1 MIHFF
6 NEEECD
12 NIINLVSNLEW
23 EYCNENFQY
32 YQTFFYEDWV
42 STKIKKIVESQK
54 KINFLNNPITKV
66 IKLKPT
72 NSLPTHVHRYKNS
85 DITFTSVCF
94 LNDDFKGG
102 RYYFNYHPTKIIRGF
117 GVIHDLDSTQ
127 QIKEIEETDCY
138 LLFSYFN
145 TIIPNKLI

>member
-12 NIINLVSNLEW
+12 DIINLVSNLEW
-23 EYCNENFQY
+23 EYCNQNFKY
-32 YQTFFYEDWV
+32 YQTFFYEEWV
-42 STKIKKIVESQK
+42 SSKIKKIVENEK
-54 KINFLNNPITKV
+54 KINFLSNPITKV

-72 NSLPTHVHRYKNS
+72 NFLPTHVQRFKNS

-94 LNDDFKGG
+94 LNDNFKGG
-102 RYYFNYHPTKIIRGF
+102 TYYYNNHPTKIIKGF

-127 QIKEIEETDCY
+127 RIKEIQETDCY
-138 LLFSYFN
+138 LLFSHFN
-145 TIIPNKLI
+145 TINPNKLI

>member
-23 EYCNENFQY
+23 EYCNENFEY
-32 YQTFFYEDWV
+32 YQTFFYEDWI
-42 STKIKKIVESQK
+42 SSKILKILEKEKKIS
-54 KINFLNNPITKV
+54 FLNYPITKV

-72 NSLPTHVHRYKNS
+72 NCLPTHVQRFKNS
-85 DITFTSVCF
+85 DITFTTVCF
-94 LNDDFKGG
+94 LNDNFKGG
-102 RYYFNYHPTKIIRGF
+102 NYYFNNHLTNIIKGF
-117 GVIHDLDSTQ
+117 GVIHNLDSTQ
-127 QIKEIEETDCY
+127 RIKEIEENDCY
-138 LLFSYFN
+138 LLFAHFN